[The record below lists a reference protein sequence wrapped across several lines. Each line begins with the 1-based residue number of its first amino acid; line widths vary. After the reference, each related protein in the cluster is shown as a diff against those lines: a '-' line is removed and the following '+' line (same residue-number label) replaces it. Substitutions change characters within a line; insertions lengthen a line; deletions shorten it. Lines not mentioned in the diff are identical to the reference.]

1 MSRNRKAA
9 ISIADIEAAAARL
22 EGIAV
27 RTPLIYSSA
36 LDEIAGGRVFLKPE
50 SLQLTGSFK
59 IRGAYNLM
67 CQLSPAQ
74 RRKGVVAFS
83 SGNHA
88 QGVAAAGS
96 MLGIASKIVMPQ
108 DAPAAKIENTRRFG
122 GEPVLYDRYTGNRE
136 EIARSIAAKQGSEL
150 VPSYDHPH
158 IVAGQGTV
166 GLELIDQCAEQGV
179 VPDQVL
185 ICCGG
190 GGLSS
195 GSAIAIKA
203 RSPGT
208 AVHTVEP
215 AGFDDTAR
223 SLLSGKRERNDA
235 AARSICDALQTES
248 PGELTFSWLQKLA
261 ATGLVVTDDEVRSAM
276 RFAFRHLK
284 LVVEP
289 GGSVALA
296 AVLAGKIKTR
306 DRTTV
311 VVLSGGNVDTD
322 LFASIQSESAA

>member
-1 MSRNRKAA
+1 MISNRKAT
-9 ISIADIEAAAARL
+9 ISVADIEAAADRL

-27 RTPLIYSSA
+27 RTPLIYSSV
-36 LDEIAGGRVFLKPE
+36 LNDIVGGRVLIKPE
-50 SLQLTGSFK
+50 SLQVTGSFK
-59 IRGAYNLM
+59 IRGAYNM
-67 CQLSPAQ
+67 MSRLSPAQ
-74 RRKGVVAFS
+74 RRKGVVAWS

-88 QGVAAAGS
+88 QGVAAAGAL
-96 MLGIASKIVMPQ
+96 LGIATKIVMPQ
-108 DAPAAKIENTRRFG
+108 DAPTAKIENTRRLG

-136 EIARSIAAKQGSEL
+136 EIARKIAAKQGSEL

-158 IVAGQGTV
+158 IIAGQGTV
-166 GLELIDQCAEQGV
+166 GLELIDQCAEQSIK
-179 VPDQVL
+179 PDQVL

-203 RSPGT
+203 RCPGT

-235 AARSICDALQTES
+235 SAQSICDALQTES
-248 PGELTFSWLQKLA
+248 PGELTFSYLQKLA
-261 ATGLVVTDDEVRSAM
+261 AAGLVVSDDEVRAAM

-296 AVLAGKIKTR
+296 AVLSGKIKTR

-322 LFASIQSESAA
+322 LFASIQSEDAA

>member
-1 MSRNRKAA
+1 MIERKAA
-9 ISIADIEAAAARL
+9 AITIDDVEAAAARL
-22 EGIAV
+22 KDVAI
-27 RTPLIYSSA
+27 RTPLIFSSA
-36 LDEIAGGRVFLKPE
+36 LNEIAGGKVFLKPE
-50 SLQLTGSFK
+50 SLQVTGSFK

-67 CQLSPAQ
+67 SRLSPAQ
-74 RRKGVVAFS
+74 RHKGVVAFS

-88 QGVAAAGS
+88 QGVAAAGA
-96 MLGIASKIVMPQ
+96 MLGIACKIVMPQ
-108 DAPAAKIENTRRFG
+108 DAPSAKIENTRRLG
-122 GEPVLYDRYTGNRE
+122 GETVLYDRYTGNRE
-136 EIARSIAAKQGSEL
+136 EIARAIAAKQGSEL

-179 VPDQVL
+179 FADQVL

-203 RSPGT
+203 RSPAT

-223 SLLSGKRERNDA
+223 SLLSGKRERNDGS
-235 AARSICDALQTES
+235 ARSICDALQTES
-248 PGELTFSWLQKLA
+248 PGELTFAYLQKLA
-261 ATGLVVTDDEVRSAM
+261 AAGLVVTDDDVRAAM

-289 GGSVALA
+289 GGAVALA
-296 AVLAGKIKTR
+296 AVLAGKITTK

-311 VVLSGGNVDTD
+311 VVLSGGNVDTE
-322 LFASIQSESAA
+322 LFASIQREGDE